1 MASFFSGA
9 FTLYAVI
16 LRTTV
21 GDLNEEYSEALKR
34 MKTLAFEQ
42 YKCLEFYSM
51 MDGSRRI
58 AISYWKNEDDILQW
72 KNNTEHRQIQEKAK
86 NSWYTSYNIQIVD
99 IKREYSYTMPNKQP

>member
-99 IKREYSYTMPNKQP
+99 IKREYSYTLPNKQS

>member
-1 MASFFSGA
+1 M
-9 FTLYAVI
+9 YAVI

-42 YKCLEFYSM
+42 YGCLEFYSM